1 MMNLIRSC
9 QAIRRRGLGPLVA
22 GVVVLASGCAAG
34 PDYQRPA
41 TPEPAA
47 FTHGSVGRT
56 TAIETN
62 WWRGFNDSEL
72 ERLVTL
78 ASTNNHDLRIASAR
92 LHEARALW
100 TAARFDF
107 APTVTSDNFYEN
119 TQASIA
125 TKPAVTRD
133 GRHNEVYQ
141 VGFDATWELDLW
153 GRVRR
158 NVEAAR
164 ATVEAV
170 RANRDDVLVVV
181 RAEVAASYL
190 ELRGAQA
197 QLSVALQN
205 ATNQTETLKLAETLR
220 DGGQGTQFDVARAR
234 AQLNTT
240 LAAIPPLEAAIEQGF
255 NRIAVLCGQPPSAL
269 RAELAPNAPLP
280 QGPSILSIGNPGDLL
295 RHRPDVRAAERSLA
309 AANARIGAQT
319 ADLFPAVTFVG
330 SVGLQVNR
338 LSGFS
343 DSGTETWGF
352 GPHLSW
358 AALDLGRVRQ
368 HIRSADARTEAAL
381 AVYEKTVLLALEEA
395 EDSLVALDRERRR
408 LGYLRES
415 ARAADEAVALARQRY
430 RDGVAD
436 FLSVLDAERTLLSVQ
451 EQVVTSETRSATR
464 LVAVYK
470 ALGGA
475 ESASD

>member
-1 MMNLIRSC
+1 MNPSIQSSREAFRLSGAAPALL
-9 QAIRRRGLGPLVA
+9 AIA
-22 GVVVLASGCAAG
+22 LASGCAVG
-34 PDYQRPA
+34 PDYRRPA
-41 TPEPAA
+41 TAEPAA
-47 FTHGSVGRT
+47 FVHASVGQPGG
-56 TAIETN
+56 IETN
-62 WWRGFNDSEL
+62 WWRGFNDPVL
-72 ERLVTL
+72 EGLVNT

-100 TAARFDF
+100 TSARFDF
-107 APTVTSDNFYEN
+107 APTITGDNYYLN
-119 TQASIA
+119 TRDSVA
-125 TKPAVTRD
+125 TKPKETRD
-133 GRHNEVYQ
+133 GRHNEVYR

-170 RANRDDVLVVV
+170 RATRDDVLVAV
-181 RAEVAASYL
+181 RAEVAANYL
-190 ELRGAQA
+190 ELRGGQA
-197 QLSVALQN
+197 QLAVARQN
-205 ATNQTETLKLAETLR
+205 ATNQTDTLTLAETLR

-240 LAAIPPLEAAIEQGF
+240 LAAIPPIETAVELSL
-255 NRIAVLCGQPPSAL
+255 NRIAVLCGQSPGSLAKELSETRPLPSVPSL
-269 RAELAPNAPLP
+269 IGIGDPAEL
-280 QGPSILSIGNPGDLL
+280 L
-295 RHRPDVRAAERSLA
+295 RRRPDVRAAERSLA
-309 AANARIGAQT
+309 AANARIGAET

-330 SVGLQVNR
+330 SVGLQANR
-338 LSGFS
+338 LSGF
-343 DSGTETWGF
+343 DNSGTEAWGF

-368 HIRSADARTEAAL
+368 RIDAADARTEAAL
-381 AVYEKTVLLALEEA
+381 AVYEQTVLLALEET
-395 EDSLVALDRERRR
+395 ENSLVALDRERRR
-408 LGYLRES
+408 LGFLRES
-415 ARAADEAVALARQRY
+415 EKAAVEAVDLARQRY

-436 FLSVLDAERTLLSVQ
+436 FLSVLDAERTLLSLQ

-475 ESASD
+475 EP